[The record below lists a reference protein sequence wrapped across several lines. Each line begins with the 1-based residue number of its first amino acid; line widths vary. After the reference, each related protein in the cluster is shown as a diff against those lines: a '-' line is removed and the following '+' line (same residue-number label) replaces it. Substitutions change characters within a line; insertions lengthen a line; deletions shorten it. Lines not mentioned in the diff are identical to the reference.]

1 MDAISEITN
10 KIKGVFGTRSSQI
23 SEISVP
29 ISTTRLM
36 SVTRNQETGQLEGLP
51 SEWQQLIKVQL
62 KQGNLEYSNIF
73 INHKKK

>member
-10 KIKGVFGTRSSQI
+10 KIKGVFGTRSQI

-29 ISTTRLM
+29 INTTRLL
-36 SVTRNQETGQLEGLP
+36 SVTKNKETGQLEGLP

-62 KQGNLEYSNIF
+62 KQGNCELCKVKNFVI
-73 INHKKK
+73 

>member
-10 KIKGVFGTRSSQI
+10 KIKGVFGTRSQI

-29 ISTTRLM
+29 INTTRLL
-36 SVTRNQETGQLEGLP
+36 SVTKNKETGQLEGLP

-62 KQGNLEYSNIF
+62 KQGN
-73 INHKKK
+73 